1 MQADWVA
8 FVTLAFNEQARQPEA
23 IARLLNQQIDA
34 GVVIV
39 QAQFDNAP
47 SEQTQARVRQAL
59 VNTASLLIANTLRN
73 ISSPEQIPNKLNYQ
87 IEYDDT
93 VPQRY
98 LLEQQRDIAEL
109 LNRLPA
115 DGIISFT
122 ATPLPEPSR
131 PDKPIEPQRC
141 TVSLG
146 FDPKVFNIMA
156 IELRW
161 ADQQAPMAWPSFPP
175 VTLETTAAV
184 SDIALKVTFAD
195 YTSFESRLAWQNAI
209 ALTPQDVGFYSL
221 LFDAESLKSEFK
233 TISGS
238 ASYLPGGPGQET
250 KLHLRLFRR
259 AVAGH
264 PGGSTPMPPASTAG
278 WTIAGKGKRRRYS
291 PKLRLRPLQ
300 ATTGPI
306 KLQYHK

>member
-1 MQADWVA
+1 M
-8 FVTLAFNEQARQPEA
+8 
-23 IARLLNQQIDA
+23 
-34 GVVIV
+34 

-161 ADQQAPMAWPSFPP
+161 ADQQAPMAWPSFLP

-238 ASYLPGGPGQET
+238 ASYLPAGQGKKQNFT
-250 KLHLRLFRR
+250 FAFSAAQWQATWWINAHAAGLNGRVDYRWQGKTAALFPKTTTP
-259 AVAGH
+259 APAGH
-264 PGGSTPMPPASTAG
+264 HRPHQTAIPQV
-278 WTIAGKGKRRRYS
+278 T
-291 PKLRLRPLQ
+291 
-300 ATTGPI
+300 
-306 KLQYHK
+306 